1 MRKKYAMNLLLG
13 KNQDVKSAIKKIGY
27 ITRYNAQILGKDDN
41 ENYNSTV
48 AWMTKHQINFD
59 EASYSNVIS
68 NAIKGSKKRALYESD
83 DIVITQNELKKD
95 RIFK

>member
-1 MRKKYAMNLLLG
+1 MLVLNEKKYAMNLLLG

-48 AWMTKHQINFD
+48 AWM
-59 EASYSNVIS
+59 
-68 NAIKGSKKRALYESD
+68 KRAIQMLF
-83 DIVITQNELKKD
+83 QMQLKDQKSE
-95 RIFK
+95 RFMS